1 MRSVNAF
8 AYSLHKVGGKQTETA
23 GDSGLF
29 LCNCPSVGLSLSRAP
44 IPALLALLC
53 NSTLE
58 WSQGEGNSVVRNR
71 AAQTIPGMA
80 SEQWRGRHYWHLW
93 RQSIQNSLE
102 LWLGPGP
109 PQLLPWP
116 TLNTC
121 SSPSCSSSLTSG
133 GKGPMLRE
141 GNGIYSGT
149 KPTQPN
155 LNDFCFSNLGP
166 GFAPS
171 WVVLATEQRR
181 NPGSGSSPSIFR
193 PCPTKVIAAS
203 IPCGKM

>member
-1 MRSVNAF
+1 MRSVNSF

-23 GDSGLF
+23 GDSGWF

-109 PQLLPWP
+109 LQLLPWP

-121 SSPSCSSSLTSG
+121 SSPSCSSSLILGGRGPCWEREMAYILEQSQLSPTLMTS
-133 GKGPMLRE
+133 
-141 GNGIYSGT
+141 
-149 KPTQPN
+149 
-155 LNDFCFSNLGP
+155 
-166 GFAPS
+166 
-171 WVVLATEQRR
+171 VLATWDLALPPAGWCWPLSRGETLALDLVLQS
-181 NPGSGSSPSIFR
+181 SGHVLPR
-193 PCPTKVIAAS
+193 W
-203 IPCGKM
+203 

>member
-23 GDSGLF
+23 GDSGWF

-44 IPALLALLC
+44 IQALLALLC

-58 WSQGEGNSVVRNR
+58 RGQGEGNWVVRNR

-121 SSPSCSSSLTSG
+121 SGPSCPSITYFW
-133 GKGPMLRE
+133 GKGAHAER
-141 GNGIYSGT
+141 GKWHIFWNKANSA
-149 KPTQPN
+149 QP
-155 LNDFCFSNLGP
+155 
-166 GFAPS
+166 
-171 WVVLATEQRR
+171 
-181 NPGSGSSPSIFR
+181 
-193 PCPTKVIAAS
+193 
-203 IPCGKM
+203 